1 VAAARTGWR
10 RGFAT
15 EIYVNGDGVLFRE
28 SVRSE
33 EKREVISLVHDDFVR
48 QVTECGIPV
57 HHRVAGTGELA
68 RCFAN
73 GGIPLVLISTY
84 RLTRERAPHWVVVT
98 GCDERYFFIQDP
110 DNANGRPPE
119 ERINVAIIKKDF
131 ERMARYGRNATKA
144 VVVVYPRAAAPTT

>member
-1 VAAARTGWR
+1 
-10 RGFAT
+10 
-15 EIYVNGDGVLFRE
+15 
-28 SVRSE
+28 
-33 EKREVISLVHDDFVR
+33 
-48 QVTECGIPV
+48 
-57 HHRVAGTGELA
+57 
-68 RCFAN
+68 
-73 GGIPLVLISTY
+73 
-84 RLTRERAPHWVVVT
+84 VT